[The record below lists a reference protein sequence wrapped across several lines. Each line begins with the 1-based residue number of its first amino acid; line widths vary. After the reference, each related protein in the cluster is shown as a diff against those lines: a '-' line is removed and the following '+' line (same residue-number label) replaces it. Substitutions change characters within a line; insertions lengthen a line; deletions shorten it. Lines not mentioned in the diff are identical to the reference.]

1 MIRMTMFQRM
11 FLASLVLCSASASAV
26 DLPAFSMNSS
36 GNDTSRQVQG
46 GINDDLY
53 YAIGGGTVVSNPP
66 SGNRL
71 NKIGMGVGW
80 NADLMCGNFDV
91 KTTVKN
97 QLNGLT
103 SGFKDMMGDVIS
115 SATGAVASL
124 PAMVIQRANPGL
136 YELLTNGTLQANA
149 YFDKAQ
155 LNCQAMSQEAGGSH
169 PVRAVG
175 AGRRWG
181 GVSERPE
188 WDERRGEG
196 RSATGK
202 STGAEGVSWVGG
214 KKRGGKGQAAIRPT
228 HDIARAGYNIL
239 NKQAADSSASISE
252 SACNGALCRKY
263 KNGDEAAQ
271 VVASVLGDRSIRTC
285 KSGNECA
292 SGGLENEPGTTTPGT
307 GFTPMLDETTQK
319 NYEVL
324 VELVNGS
331 LPVNAANLAK
341 LKTGD
346 LTVTRGVVQALKDDP
361 DNTALVQRLAS
372 ELAMADT
379 VATAFGMR
387 RMPDRRAVGTS
398 RCGAAGS
405 ADGSRAPAGVSG
417 PGNCGAEERDG
428 AAQADQQ
435 QHHCYSAVATDPA
448 RP

>member
-1 MIRMTMFQRM
+1 
-11 FLASLVLCSASASAV
+11 
-26 DLPAFSMNSS
+26 
-36 GNDTSRQVQG
+36 
-46 GINDDLY
+46 
-53 YAIGGGTVVSNPP
+53 
-66 SGNRL
+66 
-71 NKIGMGVGW
+71 
-80 NADLMCGNFDV
+80 
-91 KTTVKN
+91 
-97 QLNGLT
+97 
-103 SGFKDMMGDVIS
+103 MMGDVIS

-155 LNCQAMSQEAGGSH
+155 LNCQAMSKKLADH
-169 PVRAVG
+169 TPVRAVG

-196 RSATGK
+196 RSATEQINGNR
-202 STGAEGVSWVGG
+202 GRLLGRRQ
-214 KKRGGKGQAAIRPT
+214 KRGGKGQAAIRPT

-346 LTVTRGVVQALKDDP
+346 HGDA
-361 DNTALVQRLAS
+361 
-372 ELAMADT
+372 
-379 VATAFGMR
+379 R
-387 RMPDRRAVGTS
+387 RCS
-398 RCGAAGS
+398 GAKG
-405 ADGSRAPAGVSG
+405 
-417 PGNCGAEERDG
+417 
-428 AAQADQQ
+428 
-435 QHHCYSAVATDPA
+435 
-448 RP
+448 